1 MIVELSAHDLAVLLK
16 AIRDKRLDTD
26 ELEALRVC
34 NDEAVE
40 FRGFN
45 FLPWTGGLENS
56 DASRYQEGQDNAHL
70 HGYIDDGRGGYQY
83 VGRKEA
89 MKHQPFKNI

>member
-1 MIVELSAHDLAVLLK
+1 MIVELSAHDLAVLLR

-26 ELEALRVC
+26 ELEALRAS
-34 NDEAVE
+34 NEEAVE

-56 DASRYQEGQDNAHL
+56 DASRYQQGQDNAHL
-70 HGYIDDGRGGYQY
+70 HGYIDDGGGGYKY

-89 MKHQPFKNI
+89 MKLQPFK